1 MNNNTVL
8 LIVEV
13 NVVNWSQKEIANVV
27 FGQVVVS
34 LNAMSEVAMKGM
46 WNESNGAKERE
57 EGRFRP

>member
-34 LNAMSEVAMKGM
+34 LNAMSEVQGNVERVE
-46 WNESNGAKERE
+46 WSERE
-57 EGRFRP
+57 GGREV